1 MFFDLG
7 TALAC
12 SQKYCLQLTKY
23 AMTSVV
29 LSHSFTANGIVLLEV
44 EKRVYLSLT
53 FLCVDSLNIEF
64 ILG

>member
-23 AMTSVV
+23 AICSFECY
-29 LSHSFTANGIVLLEV
+29 SFTANGIVLLEV